1 MRYALFKRPLETLSA
16 AWKGFG
22 LHPRKLFSSSK
33 HVKSVYKRGNAEDDR
48 KILELSQ
55 EGLTTP
61 QIAQQLPDY
70 TYQNVAW
77 RLQYLRAGPT
87 PTSTGGRWQLH
98 EDAVLKEKREVGV
111 QWGQIMPSLPGRTIK
126 AAQSRYYNLKH
137 NETVS
142 PHGDKKRKPWSL
154 EEKQRVIDMRI
165 VDKMSIVAISKHLG
179 RTYSTTAQ
187 TWHRYGHAVLPADV
201 TRTVR
206 KENQWTVEQDRVFTE
221 LRASGHTYEDILES
235 QSKPCGSGPKGWKS
249 PR

>member
-87 PTSTGGRWQLH
+87 PQAGAGSS
-98 EDAVLKEKREVGV
+98 
-111 QWGQIMPSLPGRTIK
+111 MRTL
-126 AAQSRYYNLKH
+126 S
-137 NETVS
+137 
-142 PHGDKKRKPWSL
+142 
-154 EEKQRVIDMRI
+154 
-165 VDKMSIVAISKHLG
+165 
-179 RTYSTTAQ
+179 
-187 TWHRYGHAVLPADV
+187 
-201 TRTVR
+201 
-206 KENQWTVEQDRVFTE
+206 
-221 LRASGHTYEDILES
+221 
-235 QSKPCGSGPKGWKS
+235 
-249 PR
+249 